1 MIAREHTEVLVV
13 GGGIVGLTAALT
25 LAHRGVRVVL
35 AESHPGTSVHPRA
48 RGVNGRA
55 MEVYRA
61 LGVEDAFRAAGAP
74 LAASH
79 GIHVGHDVVG
89 LIGALPRRAAPEPAP
104 LLGPHADT
112 PWSPTTGSRGTL
124 DVVEPLIADA
134 ARRAG
139 ARLRFG
145 TRVTRVCPDE
155 GGIHAELGSDTG
167 STALHARFAVLAD
180 GASGGL
186 RERLGVRSRRGSGH
200 GHQINILFEAD
211 LSELVRGRE
220 FSICMIEQPG
230 LGGMFTALD
239 NRVRWAFHVR
249 YDPASESVADYPPE
263 RCADLVARAIGPG
276 APPVRVLGAQPWEA
290 AERTVDRMRTGP
302 VFLAGDTAHQMPP
315 AGGRGASTGVT
326 DVYEL
331 AWKLDAVLR
340 GEAGEQLLETYHD
353 ERHPAGVRA
362 VRRSGEAAAWM
373 SAPGR
378 APAPTGAGSTDAGST
393 DGIAALT
400 TSLDVHG
407 AGDRYTSAAVLR
419 GPGDPTAPCLDA
431 LDGSPGSRIPHV
443 PLDDGRSTVDLAR
456 GGWSVVGPPVWIAPA
471 RERGLVVHAVG
482 AEPAARLGIDGGRA
496 LLVRPDGIVAWRA
509 ARGTVDPG
517 GALDAARAALP
528 CRIGTASSGAGQV
541 R

>member
-1 MIAREHTEVLVV
+1 MIAREHAEVLVV
-13 GGGIVGLTAALT
+13 GGGIVGLTAALA
-25 LAHRGVRVVL
+25 LAHRGVSTVL
-35 AESHPGTSVHPRA
+35 AESRPGTSVHPRA

-74 LAASH
+74 LATSH

-89 LIGALPRRAAPEPAP
+89 LVGALPRRAAGESPPR
-104 LLGPHADT
+104 LGPHADT

-145 TRVTRVCPDE
+145 TRVTRVCPDDA
-155 GGIHAELGSDTG
+155 GIHAGLGTDSGPTE
-167 STALHARFAVLAD
+167 LHARFAVLAD

-186 RERLGVRSRRGSGH
+186 RERLGVRSRRGHSH

-230 LGGMFTALD
+230 LRGMLTALD
-239 NRVRWAFHVR
+239 NRLRWAFHVH
-249 YDPASESVADYPPE
+249 YDPASESVADYPPG
-263 RCADLVARAIGPG
+263 RCAELVARAIGPG
-276 APPVRVLGAQPWEA
+276 APLVRVLGAQPWEA
-290 AERTVDRMRTGP
+290 AERTVDRMRSGP

-315 AGGRGASTGVT
+315 AGGRGASTGVA
-326 DVYEL
+326 DAFEL

-340 GEAGEQLLETYHD
+340 GEAGEALLETYHE

-362 VRRSGEAAAWM
+362 VRRSGEAAALM
-373 SAPGR
+373 STAGR
-378 APAPTGAGSTDAGST
+378 TPAPTGTGSAGA
-393 DGIAALT
+393 GIATLT
-400 TSLDVHG
+400 ASLDVHG
-407 AGDRYTSAAVLR
+407 AADRYTSAAVLR
-419 GPGDPTAPCLDA
+419 GPGDPTSPCLDA
-431 LDGSPGSRIPHV
+431 LDGSPGTRIPHA
-443 PLDDGRSTVDLAR
+443 LTDDGRSTVDLAR
-456 GGWSVVGPPVWIAPA
+456 GGWSVVAGPEWITAA

-528 CRIGTASSGAGQV
+528 CRIGTASSGAGHV